1 MVLMAVVM
9 SWRANQPVP
18 MSVTPVVVAVRPVE
32 PLLTRDVP
40 VVEDAS
46 LDLLVDLASPLEWE
60 AAVAAG
66 LLMSAGAVDR
76 VVLELTALEREELG
90 RLLTAEMAEKSL

>member
-1 MVLMAVVM
+1 M
-9 SWRANQPVP
+9 
-18 MSVTPVVVAVRPVE
+18 TPVAAAVPVVE
-32 PLLTRDVP
+32 PLLARDVP
-40 VVEDAS
+40 VGEDAS
-46 LDLLVDLASPLEWE
+46 LDLLVDLASPLEWD

-76 VVLELTALEREELG
+76 VVLELTALEREELE